1 MLTPRQSRVFALAG
15 ALLLVP
21 LTLAGCTRAGAAT
34 PQTKAAPA
42 KVTAAESGG
51 APTLELTSA
60 AVERLGITLSQVE
73 TRAVPRVR
81 VLSGELVVPPGA
93 RAELTAPH
101 ASVVSFGER
110 LAAAPDQVGRLRV
123 EQGEV
128 LFTLTPLLSA
138 EGERAAALQ
147 RVQLT
152 QALNQLE
159 LARTQSAGALERA
172 RARMDGART
181 AFERAEALV
190 TAQAGSPRARDEAQ
204 AELEAAKAEL
214 AAAEHEKA
222 LLATQSLQAELTEL
236 APLAIAAPFAGELV
250 ELGAAAGQ
258 LVPAGAR
265 LGVLARHDVLWIRVP
280 LFADAPLGVV
290 GASVRL
296 VGLDGRVAPDAPEA
310 RAIAGLPSADAAHA
324 TIDRWFE
331 LPNRDRALRPGQR
344 VSVALPWTG
353 AEERLVVPWSA
364 LVFDVQGGAWVY
376 EHLGETRYRRV
387 AVELERAQGDEA
399 ILVRGPAPGASVVA
413 VGVAELFGTEF
424 GTGK

>member
-1 MLTPRQSRVFALAG
+1 MLTPRQSHAIAAACVLPLA
-15 ALLLVP
+15 A
-21 LTLAGCTRAGAAT
+21 LTLAGCERAGAET
-34 PQTKAAPA
+34 PQPKAAPA

-60 AVERLGITLSQVE
+60 ADERLGITLFQVE
-73 TRAVPRVR
+73 KRTVPRVR

-93 RAELTAPH
+93 RAELTAPY
-101 ASVVSFGER
+101 AAVVSFGER
-110 LAAAPDQVGRLRV
+110 LAAAPGQVGRLGA

-159 LARTQSAGALERA
+159 LARTQSTGAVERA
-172 RARMDGART
+172 RARLDGART

-190 TAQAGSPRARDEAQ
+190 REQAGSLRARDEAR
-204 AELEAAKAEL
+204 AELEAAQAEL
-214 AAAEHEKA
+214 SSAEHEQA
-222 LLATQSLQAELTEL
+222 LLATQSLQAELTDPS
-236 APLAIAAPFAGELV
+236 PLVIAAPFAGELL

-265 LGVLARHDVLWIRVP
+265 LGVLERHDPLWIRVAV
-280 LFADAPLGVV
+280 FAGEPLGPV
-290 GASVRL
+290 GESARL

-324 TIDRWFE
+324 TLDRWFE
-331 LPNRDRALRPGQR
+331 LPNRARALRPGQR

-387 AVELERAQGDEA
+387 AVELERALGAEA